1 MTRVLVLAVAAVFT
15 ALTACSS
22 GETPK
27 DNPAPPIPAPAT
39 STSPSSAAPPKPL
52 AKDCADVLTAA
63 DVETALG
70 KTNGGT
76 GVRSVVGVPEPKI
89 GRTGRLGCYY
99 GPPQDVPPRDAPA
112 GQAGSALVE
121 LGLATYADEAA
132 ALKRV
137 RATVETERGKGAAV
151 NDVQV
156 GSDKAVLVVAEKQ
169 RTLVYAVGRS
179 TIALTLPSGV
189 VPDDRAGPA
198 LAELAAKVAAGAP
211 R

>member
-1 MTRVLVLAVAAVFT
+1 MTRVLVLAVAAVFA

-27 DNPAPPIPAPAT
+27 DNPAPPVPAPAT

-99 GPPQDVPPRDAPA
+99 VPPRDAPA

-198 LAELAAKVAAGAP
+198 LAGLAAKVAAAAP